1 MSQANGI
8 RFASDGTVGTPE
20 NGGQLTVVR
29 EVSPEKQ
36 AGKLWL
42 CPVGHVQGAFKFVL
56 NIY

>member
-1 MSQANGI
+1 MSQAKGI
-8 RFASDGTVGTPE
+8 RFAGDGLVGTSE

-36 AGKLWL
+36 AGKLWP
-42 CPVGHVQGAFKFVL
+42 CPVGHAQGALKFVL